1 MFFWT
6 KNSERRTL
14 NFFKSTDYSQ
24 QSTDFGYAVY
34 CRDVTT
40 MASQKNTNPTK
51 NETCQHVFI
60 FKVTLT
66 RLYKTDCQT
75 PTADNQFSVFNFQ
88 FSIKKGCHPYKSNTP
103 IMNYKLC
110 IVH

>member
-24 QSTDFGYAVY
+24 QTTVLGYAVSVETSPLW
-34 CRDVTT
+34 RLK
-40 MASQKNTNPTK
+40 KNTNPTK
-51 NETCQHVFI
+51 NETCQRVFI

-66 RLYKTDCQT
+66 RLY
-75 PTADNQFSVFNFQ
+75 
-88 FSIKKGCHPYKSNTP
+88 
-103 IMNYKLC
+103 
-110 IVH
+110 